1 MGTGGGN
8 LSGYFTVALVVLSL
22 GAALCV
28 RDLVLWARVYTRV
41 NSVLKGAVWITLGGT
56 VLAGVQ
62 MAVAVQGLRHGGLR
76 GDRGEWSCH
85 PSSCTAD
92 CRLFIGS
99 CRLVPVLP
107 ARRGVL
113 GLMEA
118 RLLPCVE
125 SPHSA
130 PPPPPPLVLV

>member
-76 GDRGEWSCH
+76 GDRGGVWGGAAAYVTVAVGFGMGVSYAALVRA
-85 PSSCTAD
+85 TAWT
-92 CRLFIGS
+92 L
-99 CRLVPVLP
+99 
-107 ARRGVL
+107 ARNHL
-113 GLMEA
+113 D
-118 RLLPCVE
+118 P
-125 SPHSA
+125 
-130 PPPPPPLVLV
+130 